1 MKWNMLIRRLAILS
15 LIALGI
21 QLFLSSPQAL
31 AREDRID
38 VAKREAGQFDKLRT
52 AGKLDEAEKY
62 IKGLIEKY
70 RQAGD
75 SQLQW
80 FLTYHLADLYLQ
92 QDRSPEALP
101 LAEAAATGCIQHWGP
116 KHPIAGSA
124 LTILGRVY
132 SDLLRLNEAL
142 VLYQRARDIAAATN
156 GSNSEQVIHIDGFIS
171 SDLAHLGRY
180 QEAERLRLRTL
191 AWERQHS
198 KGRATVGLGVE
209 LSNLANLYYKQARHK
224 DAEAL
229 LLEAWKVYQ
238 QAGLA
243 NSLYCAKALN
253 LLGDVNQAMNRYADA
268 VNYFQQSHELFAQ
281 LLGPE
286 HPLAAIQG
294 DLADCYSSLGKHAE
308 AATLFEQSLKAA
320 ETYYGADS
328 TQVYDIKYSM
338 LTLYFLQAKFEAAEQ
353 LATELVNYADR
364 PQIPRPVLANACVMR
379 ALAARCL
386 NKLDDACL
394 YDARAVE
401 LSEEEL
407 ATLSGG
413 EQQRAESMSAGYY
426 RYCHAAID
434 HLRTDK
440 IAEGFA
446 FSERGRGRT
455 LIDQM
460 ALGHVDLYVGMPAEQ
475 ARRLRAAYDKLQNQ
489 TTDLERRVRALADQS
504 DLSADEK
511 NEQLGLLGAQL
522 QASRKQQTEAYS
534 FIRNENPALRRVT
547 GHIFTGVSLT
557 DLQSYLKREEAL
569 LLYYVVAPDEIALMV
584 CDGEEEVGLFRLT
597 PPDFDR
603 NQEFGTSAVADLLVD
618 ANQTGALQLLAAPT
632 SEQALIPKLSALAKL
647 LIPKAV
653 QAALRDKQY
662 RRLLIVPDGP
672 LAMLPFEALVLEE
685 APRTEYLL
693 DIAPPIS
700 YALSATI
707 LMNLQARPA
716 VEIPAD
722 RDPVLAIGDP
732 AYGESNGAQSERVA
746 ALDSTFRRRRG
757 QLSRLPY
764 SGLEATRVA
773 EIFTKHGMKAEVLRD
788 RSATEAAVRA
798 HAPNRRILH
807 LACHG
812 LADNETGNFFG
823 ALALAPS
830 RAAKSNPRDDGFL
843 TLTELYELDLQA
855 CELAI
860 LSACQTNYGPQHG
873 GEGIWALSRSFLVAG
888 SRRVVASN
896 WLVDDNAGASLI
908 SYFCGALVKQP
919 KNETDYAQAL
929 IEAKRWTRGQTQWRH
944 PYYWAT
950 FVLIGPR

>member
-1 MKWNMLIRRLAILS
+1 MFSRRLAILP
-15 LIALGI
+15 LLAIGI
-21 QLFLSSPQAL
+21 HFFPCSPHAL
-31 AREDRID
+31 AQDRIAT
-38 VAKREAGQFDKLRT
+38 AKREAGRFDNLRN
-52 AGKLDEAEKY
+52 AGKVDEAEAY

-75 SQLQW
+75 AQLQW
-80 FLTYHLADLYLQ
+80 FLSYHLAELYLQ

-101 LAEAAATGCIQHWGP
+101 LAEAAAAGCLKHWGP

-124 LTILGRVY
+124 LTTLGRVY
-132 SDLLRLNEAL
+132 SDHLRLKEAL
-142 VLYQRARDIAAATN
+142 ALYQRARDIAAAAD
-156 GSNSEQVIHIDGFIS
+156 GPNSAQVINIDGFIS

-191 AWERQHS
+191 AWERQQS
-198 KGRATVGLGVE
+198 QGRATAGLGIE
-209 LSNLANLYYKQARHK
+209 LSNLANLYHKQARHK

-229 LLEAWKVYQ
+229 LLEACQVYE

-243 NSLYCAKALN
+243 NSLYRAKALN
-253 LLGDVNQAMNRYADA
+253 LLGDVNQAMNRYAEA
-268 VNYFQQSHELFAQ
+268 VKYFQQSHELFAE
-281 LLGPE
+281 LLGPQ

-294 DLADCYSSLGKHAE
+294 DLADCYSLLGQHDE
-308 AATLFEQSLKAA
+308 AAAIFERSLKAA
-320 ETYYGADS
+320 ETYYGGDS

-338 LTLYFLQAKFEAAEQ
+338 LTLYFLQAKFELAEQ
-353 LATELVNYADR
+353 LSSELVKYADR
-364 PQIPRPVLANACVMR
+364 PQVPRQVLANACVMR

-386 NKLDDACL
+386 NKLDEACL

-426 RYCHAAID
+426 RYSHAAID
-434 HLRTDK
+434 HLRADK

-460 ALGHVDLYVGMPAEQ
+460 ALGHVDLYAGMPAEQ
-475 ARRLRAAYDKLQNQ
+475 AQRLRAAYDKLQNQ
-489 TTDLERRVRALADQS
+489 TTELERRVRAVADRS

-511 NEQLGLLGAQL
+511 REQLALLGAQL
-522 QASRKQQTEAYS
+522 QASRKQQAEAYS
-534 FIRNENPALRRVT
+534 FIRNESPALRRVV
-547 GHIFTGVSLT
+547 GRDFAGVSLA

-569 LLYYVVAPDEIALMV
+569 LLYYIMAPDEITLMV
-584 CDGEEEVGLFRLT
+584 CDGEEGVGLFRLT
-597 PPDFDR
+597 PPGFDR
-603 NQEFGTSAVADLLVD
+603 SKDFGASDVAELLID
-618 ANQTGALQLLAAPT
+618 ANQTGALQLLSTPT
-632 SEQALIPKLSALAKL
+632 SGQDLTAKLSALAKL
-647 LIPKAV
+647 LLPDAV
-653 QAALRDKQY
+653 QASLRDKQY

-672 LAMLPFEALVLEE
+672 LAMLPFEALVLNE
-685 APRTEYLL
+685 APQTEYVL
-693 DIAPPIS
+693 DVAPPIS

-707 LMNLQARPA
+707 LMNLQERPA
-716 VEIPAD
+716 VELPAD
-722 RDPVLAIGDP
+722 RESVLAVGDP
-732 AYGESNGAQSERVA
+732 AYDASNDAPSERVA
-746 ALDSTFRRRRG
+746 ALDRAFRGRGG
-757 QLSRLPY
+757 QLARLPY
-764 SGLEATRVA
+764 SGLEATWVA
-773 EIFTKHGMKAEVLRD
+773 ETFTKHGMKAGMLRD

-798 HAPNRRILH
+798 QAPGRQILH

-812 LADNETGNFFG
+812 LADDETGNFFA
-823 ALALAPS
+823 ALALAPG
-830 RAAKSNPRDDGFL
+830 RAAHSNSRDDGFL

-860 LSACQTNYGPQHG
+860 LSACQTNYGPRHG

-896 WLVDDNAGASLI
+896 WLVDDEAGASLI
-908 SYFCGALVKQP
+908 SYFCGALVQQP
-919 KNETDYAQAL
+919 KAETDYAQAL
-929 IEAKRWTRGQTQWRH
+929 IEAKRWTRGQDKWRH

>member
-1 MKWNMLIRRLAILS
+1 MLIRRVVILS
-15 LIALGI
+15 LIVLGI
-21 QLFLSSPQAL
+21 QLFLSSSQAL

-38 VAKREAGQFDKLRT
+38 TAKRETGQFDNLRA

-92 QDRSPEALP
+92 QDLTPEALP
-101 LAEAAATGCIQHWGP
+101 LAEAAASGCVQHWGP

-132 SDLLRLNEAL
+132 SDLLRLNESL
-142 VLYQRARDIAAATN
+142 VLYRRARDIVAAAN

-191 AWERQHS
+191 AWERQQS
-198 KGRATVGLGVE
+198 QGRATVGLGVE

-229 LLEAWKVYQ
+229 LLEACKVYQ

-243 NSLYCAKALN
+243 NSLYRAKALD

-268 VNYFQQSHELFAQ
+268 VNYFQQSHELFVQ

-286 HPLAAIQG
+286 HPLAAIQAG
-294 DLADCYSSLGKHAE
+294 LADCYSSLGKHAE
-308 AATLFEQSLKAA
+308 AAAIFEQSLKSA

-338 LTLYFLQAKFEAAEQ
+338 LTLCFLQAKFEMAER
-353 LATELVNYADR
+353 LSSELVQYADR
-364 PQIPRPVLANACVMR
+364 PHVPRQVLANAFVMR

-386 NKLDDACL
+386 HKLDDACL

-407 ATLSGG
+407 AALSGG

-426 RYCHAAID
+426 RYSHAAID
-434 HLRTDK
+434 HLRTK
-440 IAEGFA
+440 RIAEGFA

-460 ALGHVDLYVGMPAEQ
+460 AQGHVDLYAGMPAEQ

-489 TTDLERRVRALADQS
+489 TTDLERRVRAVADQT
-504 DLSADEK
+504 DLSADER
-511 NEQLGLLGAQL
+511 NEQLGLLGARL
-522 QASRKQQTEAYS
+522 QASRKQQAEAYS
-534 FIRNENPALRRVT
+534 FIRNESPALRRVA
-547 GHIFTGVSLT
+547 GHNFTGVSLA

-569 LLYYVVAPDEIALMV
+569 LLYYVVAPDELALIV
-584 CDGEEEVGLFRLT
+584 CDGEEQVGLFRLT
-597 PPDFDR
+597 PPDFDKSK
-603 NQEFGTSAVADLLVD
+603 EFGARSVADLLID
-618 ANQTGALQLLAAPT
+618 ANQTGAVQLLAAPT

-647 LIPKAV
+647 LIPNVV

-662 RRLLIVPDGP
+662 RRLLIVPDGS

-707 LMNLQARPA
+707 LMNLQERPA

-732 AYGESNGAQSERVA
+732 AYGESSGAQSERVA
-746 ALDSTFRRRRG
+746 ALDSAFRRRGG

-764 SGLEATRVA
+764 SGLEAAWVA
-773 EIFTKHGMKAEVLRD
+773 ETFAKHGMQAGVLRD

-812 LADNETGNFFG
+812 LSDDETGNFFA
-823 ALALAPS
+823 ALALAPG
-830 RAAKSNPRDDGFL
+830 RAAITDPRDDGFL
-843 TLTELYELDLQA
+843 TLTELYELDLRA

-896 WLVDDNAGASLI
+896 WLVDDKAGASLI

>member
-1 MKWNMLIRRLAILS
+1 MLIRRLAILS
-15 LIALGI
+15 LVALGL
-21 QLFLSSPQAL
+21 QLMPNAPQAL
-31 AREDRID
+31 AQQDRIAT
-38 VAKREAGQFDKLRT
+38 AKRETRQFDDLRS

-62 IKGLIEKY
+62 IQGLIERY
-70 RQAGD
+70 RRVGD
-75 SQLQW
+75 SQFQW
-80 FLTYHLADLYLQ
+80 FFTYHLADLYLQ

-101 LAEAAATGCIQHWGP
+101 LAEAAAPGCIEHWGP

-124 LTILGRVY
+124 LTLLGRVY
-132 SDLLRLNEAL
+132 SDLLRLDESLA
-142 VLYQRARDIAAATN
+142 LYQRARGIAVAKN
-156 GSNSEQVIHIDGFIS
+156 GPNSKQVIDIDGFIS

-191 AWERQHS
+191 AWERQQS
-198 KGRATVGLGVE
+198 KGRATAGIGVE
-209 LSNLANLYYKQARHK
+209 LHNLANLYYKQARHK
-224 DAEAL
+224 DAKAS
-229 LLEAWKVYQ
+229 LLEACEVYQ

-243 NSLYCAKALN
+243 NSLYSAKALN
-253 LLGDVNQAMNRYADA
+253 LLGDVHQAMNRYAEA
-268 VNYFQQSHELFAQ
+268 VDYFQQSHELFVQ

-294 DLADCYSSLGKHAE
+294 ELADCYSFLGKHAE
-308 AATLFEQSLKAA
+308 AAAIFEQSLKSA
-320 ETYYGADS
+320 EAYYGAAS
-328 TQVYDIKYSM
+328 TQVYDIKHSM
-338 LTLYFLQAKFEAAEQ
+338 LTLYFLQEKYEMAEQ
-353 LATELVNYADR
+353 LSSELVTYADR
-364 PQIPRPVLANACVMR
+364 PQVPRPVLASAFSIR

-426 RYCHAAID
+426 RYSCAAID
-434 HLRTDK
+434 HLRTKK

-460 ALGHVDLYVGMPAEQ
+460 ALGHVDLYAGMPAEQ
-475 ARRLRAAYDKLQNQ
+475 ARRLRAGYDKLQNQ
-489 TTDLERRVRALADQS
+489 TTDLERRVRAVADQS
-504 DLSADEK
+504 DLSAEEK
-511 NEQLGLLGAQL
+511 REQLGLLGAQL
-522 QASRKQQTEAYS
+522 QASRKEQAEAYS
-534 FIRNENPALRRVT
+534 YIRNESPALRRIT
-547 GHIFTGVSLT
+547 GRNFTGVSLA
-557 DLQSYLKREEAL
+557 DMQSYLKREEAL

-584 CDGEEEVGLFRLT
+584 CDGDEQVGLFRLT
-597 PPDFDR
+597 PPDLDESK
-603 NQEFGTSAVADLLVD
+603 EFGTKVVAELLVNAD
-618 ANQTGALQLLAAPT
+618 QTGAVQLLADPT

-647 LIPKAV
+647 LIPDAV
-653 QAALRDKQY
+653 QAALREKQY

-672 LAMLPFEALVLEE
+672 LSMLPFEALVLDE
-685 APRTEYLL
+685 APETEYLL

-700 YALSATI
+700 YTLSATI
-707 LMNLQARPA
+707 LMNLQERPA

-722 RDPVLAIGDP
+722 RDPVLALGDP
-732 AYGESNGAQSERVA
+732 AYGESDGAQSERVA
-746 ALDSTFRRRRG
+746 ALDTTFRRRGG

-764 SGLEATRVA
+764 SGLEATWVA
-773 EIFTKHGMKAEVLRD
+773 ETFKKHGMKAGVLRD

-798 HAPNRRILH
+798 HAPNRRIVH

-812 LADNETGNFFG
+812 LADDEMGNFFG
-823 ALALAPS
+823 ALALAPG

-896 WLVDDNAGASLI
+896 WLVDDKAGASLI

-919 KNETDYAQAL
+919 ENETDYAQAL
-929 IEAKRWTRGQTQWRH
+929 MEAKRWTRGQTQWGH